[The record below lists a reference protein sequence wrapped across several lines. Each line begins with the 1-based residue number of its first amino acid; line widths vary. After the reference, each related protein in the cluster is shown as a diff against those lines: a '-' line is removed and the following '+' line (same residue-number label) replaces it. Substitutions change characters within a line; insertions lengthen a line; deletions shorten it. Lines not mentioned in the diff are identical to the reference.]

1 MSIASISSMA
11 PLRRSFEAA
20 LPGLALSLFVA
31 MSAYWSSPWT
41 AAATKAALGHEV
53 RIMPTVLALIMGAAL
68 HPLTVNLPVRP
79 GLTFAVKRFLRWAIA
94 LYGLNVTIVDILSLG
109 WSTPLMVISA
119 MTVTIVSTMAF
130 ARLIGSGELFG
141 ALAGCACA
149 VCGAS
154 AALATSTVLP
164 NYEGKE
170 ADTAFVAITVNL
182 LATVA
187 MIAYP
192 TVCSVAGF
200 DNHVTGILLGATIHD
215 VAQVVGAGQAVSEDA
230 RNIAVIVKLFRVFM
244 LLPVVLSIGYYFAMR
259 GTAANRAKV
268 PVPVFAIM
276 FLVFVLL
283 NSWAPLPGV
292 MKASLLFASNWGL
305 LVAIAALG
313 LGTAPA
319 AILRVGW
326 RHLLVIV
333 TSTLIIA
340 VVPLGW
346 SLVGL

>member
-130 ARLIGSGELFG
+130 A
-141 ALAGCACA
+141 AAGR
-149 VCGAS
+149 S
-154 AALATSTVLP
+154 AARAIRPFSTR
-164 NYEGKE
+164 
-170 ADTAFVAITVNL
+170 
-182 LATVA
+182 
-187 MIAYP
+187 
-192 TVCSVAGF
+192 
-200 DNHVTGILLGATIHD
+200 
-215 VAQVVGAGQAVSEDA
+215 AQS
-230 RNIAVIVKLFRVFM
+230 
-244 LLPVVLSIGYYFAMR
+244 
-259 GTAANRAKV
+259 
-268 PVPVFAIM
+268 
-276 FLVFVLL
+276 
-283 NSWAPLPGV
+283 
-292 MKASLLFASNWGL
+292 
-305 LVAIAALG
+305 
-313 LGTAPA
+313 APA
-319 AILRVGW
+319 APDLRSA
-326 RHLLVIV
+326 
-333 TSTLIIA
+333 TSA
-340 VVPLGW
+340 FSVP
-346 SLVGL
+346 SDRP